1 MADTLTREEIEA
13 VRDYAEMRR
22 DDAWKDVL
30 ALCDTALKL
39 MDQQDAWVAEG
50 ITAGKETIRK
60 LTEARDHLKR
70 TVVPAREERDAYV
83 YAYGALDRPRIK
95 KLTELEEELAEAKTD
110 LELSEAGKERLA
122 LSYSAAT
129 LERDKWHRRA
139 NQMAGKFEDR
149 KAERDR
155 WLEVVSTAGVE
166 FEDERVKYVTVQI
179 GRQDWLD
186 ARATL
191 EADK

>member
-60 LTEARDHLKR
+60 LTE
-70 TVVPAREERDAYV
+70 ERDAYL
-83 YAYGALDRPRIK
+83 YCYGVLDQPRIK
-95 KLTELEEELAEAKTD
+95 KLAELEEELAEAKTD
-110 LELSEAGKERLA
+110 LDLCEAGKERLA
-122 LSYSAAT
+122 LSYSAT
-129 LERDKWHRRA
+129 MLERDATEK
-139 NQMAGKFEDR
+139 
-149 KAERDR
+149 ERD
-155 WLEVVSTAGVE
+155 WLREALSSAETWIGLGKP
-166 FEDERVKYVTVQI
+166 DE
-179 GRQDWLD
+179 
-186 ARATL
+186 ARAVLNRAAL